1 MGAKI
6 GHERAVKKF
15 YDGLE
20 EGKFYAAKCPRCG
33 HYEFPPVYVCNV
45 CSCMD
50 TEWAEISGRG
60 KLLSFV
66 INGPL
71 SPRESEPY
79 RLGVVE
85 LEEGTQLQA
94 IVFGVS
100 KRNEAE
106 INAKLPVPVKVE
118 ALQRDGFKTI
128 AFRIQE

>member
-1 MGAKI
+1 
-6 GHERAVKKF
+6 
-15 YDGLE
+15 
-20 EGKFYAAKCPRCG
+20 
-33 HYEFPPVYVCNV
+33 
-45 CSCMD
+45 MD

-79 RLGVVE
+79 SLGVVE